1 MVTHPTDVSISS
13 TESGK
18 KKKKKKKK
26 KSEKEASQSGKVP
39 NLASQL
45 FKKIDRAM
53 KSPTMTDELLETGV
67 KAKSDR
73 NEDQVIHWK

>member
-1 MVTHPTDVSISS
+1 
-13 TESGK
+13 
-18 KKKKKKKK
+18 
-26 KSEKEASQSGKVP
+26 
-39 NLASQL
+39 
-45 FKKIDRAM
+45 M